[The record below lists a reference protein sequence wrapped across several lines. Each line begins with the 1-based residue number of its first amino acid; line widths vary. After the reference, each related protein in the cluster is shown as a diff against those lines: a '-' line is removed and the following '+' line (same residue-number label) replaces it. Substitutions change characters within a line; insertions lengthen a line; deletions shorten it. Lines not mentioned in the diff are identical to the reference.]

1 MFKFN
6 LSVPKLNK
14 KEIEAATQAIKS
26 GWISTAGKDV
36 NKFEKK
42 ICKITK
48 AKHAVALN
56 SGTSSI
62 HLALVASNV
71 KKDDEVLVQSL
82 TYVATINPILYVGA
96 SPIFFDVDKNFNMKL
111 EDVIIFLKNNT
122 YMENRKCVNKKTK
135 KIIKAII
142 VTHLWGGAQNIDK
155 IKRICKLKKISI
167 IEDAAESFGVKIS
180 KGKNLISSGCQ
191 GDFGCYSFN
200 GNKIVTT
207 GSGGAIVT
215 NLKKTY
221 NYLNYVATQARDDS
235 FQYIHKEMGYN
246 YKLNNLLSCVGISQ
260 LQKLKVFIKKKK
272 VIHKHYIN
280 ELENFNGI
288 KILNPGSDILSNY
301 WFNIMTFK
309 NFNIDK
315 LKKFRT
321 FCNKNKIE
329 IRQVWRPA
337 HTHKYLSKYQTYKTN
352 NSFKLYQNSFC
363 LPSSLNLEKKNLVFI
378 TNKIKNFCKKNL
390 V

>member
-1 MFKFN
+1 MFKFK
-6 LSVPKLNK
+6 LSIPKLNK
-14 KEIEAATQAIKS
+14 KEIEAAAKAIKT

-48 AKHAVALN
+48 AKYAVALN

-122 YMENRKCVNKKTK
+122 YMKNRKCFNKKTK

-155 IKRICKLKKISI
+155 IKKICKSKKISI

-215 NLKKTY
+215 NFKKSY
-221 NYLNYVATQARDDS
+221 NYINYVATQARNDS
-235 FQYIHKEMGYN
+235 FHYIHNEMGYN
-246 YKLNNLLSCVGISQ
+246 YKLNNLLSCIGISQ
-260 LQKLKVFIKKKK
+260 LQKLKVFIKKKEI
-272 VIHKHYIN
+272 IHYHYIK
-280 ELENFNGI
+280 ELKNLDGV

-301 WFNIMTFK
+301 WFNIITFK
-309 NFNIDK
+309 NINKNK

-337 HTHKYLSKYQTYKTN
+337 HTHNYLNNFKTYKTN

-363 LPSSLNLEKKNLVFI
+363 LPSRLKKRKKNLVFI
-378 TNKIKNFCKKNL
+378 TNKIKDFCKKNL